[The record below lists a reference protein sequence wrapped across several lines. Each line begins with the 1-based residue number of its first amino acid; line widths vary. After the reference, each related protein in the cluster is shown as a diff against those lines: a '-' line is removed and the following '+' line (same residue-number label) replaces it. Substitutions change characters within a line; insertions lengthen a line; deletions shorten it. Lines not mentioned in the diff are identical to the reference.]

1 MNMIRKTKMTNEEY
15 EGMNGVITGEF
26 ETEQDRI
33 EFEKL
38 NGLQSGKIFQVSNK
52 NMRQIKKECRR
63 GRLSDLRDNSNNL
76 MYVKKY
82 GKDDYRIVDTGER
95 VLSAKMID
103 KNVQKLKQH
112 SKVKETFADNMVGQ
126 ISQSLSDKGY
136 TRNQISE
143 FLDTFLETKHYKEVA

>member
-1 MNMIRKTKMTNEEY
+1 MIRKTNITNEEY
-15 EGMNGVITGEF
+15 EGMNGTITGEF
-26 ETEQDRI
+26 ETEQERI
-33 EFEKL
+33 EFENL
-38 NGLQSGKIFQVSNK
+38 NGLQSGKFFQVSNK
-52 NMRQIKKECRR
+52 NMRLIKKECRR
-63 GRLSDLRDNSNNL
+63 GRLSDLLDNSNNL

-136 TRNQISE
+136 NRNQISE
-143 FLDTFLETKHYKEVA
+143 VLDTYLQTKHYKEVA